1 MLEGSHPRNATP
13 KCATSNMACPCP
25 IRMRHVDTAQKPVIQ
40 EGQTPVL
47 STAPIPTVGFK
58 IGRETPLLD
67 SVLQFSA
74 RFVSTRELGGRQA
87 GRPGVTFFSD
97 FLQFVGGN
105 KSLSGSQTPRAFGA
119 TRCHCT
125 CKVLITRLSID
136 LTVNQGR
143 RSNKFKEV
151 L

>member
-1 MLEGSHPRNATP
+1 LYLRGSWE
-13 KCATSNMACPCP
+13 
-25 IRMRHVDTAQKPVIQ
+25 V
-40 EGQTPVL
+40 
-47 STAPIPTVGFK
+47 
-58 IGRETPLLD
+58 
-67 SVLQFSA
+67 
-74 RFVSTRELGGRQA
+74 GRQA

-119 TRCHCT
+119 TRYHCT

-143 RSNKFKEV
+143 RSNNKFKEV
-151 L
+151 LQKKEGGCRRRKKEVLKEGKERRRRKHVLL